1 MKLNAHQIAAV
12 NYVAGPC
19 LVLAGAGSGKTR
31 VITQKIAYL
40 IQQCQYKPSSIT
52 ALTFT
57 NKAAREMK
65 TRALTTL
72 GSKDAKGLWVSTFH
86 TLGLEII
93 RREHHHFD
101 LKKNFSL
108 FDAQDSLAL
117 LKELAESLN
126 IDKEALQNTQ
136 HAISNWKTKLIKPEQ
151 ALREARDDSEQVSAK
166 LYATYVSHMKSF
178 NALDFDDL
186 ILLPTLLFQNNTTVL
201 ARWQN
206 KIRYLLVDEYQ
217 DTNTS
222 QYTFIRLLVGERAR
236 FTVVGDDDQSIYSWR
251 GARPE
256 NLLLLQ
262 QDYPTLEVVKLEQN
276 YRSSLRILRSANKLI
291 DHNPHV
297 FPKKLFSE
305 LGLGEPLR
313 IVVAKNE
320 EHVAQRV
327 ISEIL
332 RHKFMNRTSFG
343 EYAILYRSNHQARLF
358 EQALM
363 GKKIPYKISG
373 GMSFFDRSEVKDVMA
388 YLRLLVNHDDDN
400 AFLRIINL
408 PKRGIGP
415 ATLAKLGELASQWKQ
430 SLFETCLDR
439 RTAHVLSGAA
449 LYTLQAFARLFV
461 ETLDQSERGEPLEAF
476 RSLMKSIQ
484 YEQFLNDTSASPKA
498 AQMRLK
504 NIAELYRW
512 LTQMIEGEYD
522 EPMSLTQAIN
532 RLILRDMLERQS
544 DEQISEQVQMMT
556 LHSAKGLEFPY
567 VFMVG
572 MEEGLL
578 PHQNSI
584 DSDDIEE
591 ERRLAYVGITRAKVE
606 LCFTLCQARRQFG
619 DMQAMQP
626 SRFLNELPEKDIYWE
641 GQTKE
646 KSAEDSQQSGRQNVA
661 NLRKMLMK

>member
-1 MKLNAHQIAAV
+1 MKLNSHQIAAV

-40 IQQCQYKPSSIT
+40 IQQCQYKPSSIA

-65 TRALTTL
+65 SRALATL

-126 IDKEALQNTQ
+126 IDKETLQNTQ
-136 HAISNWKTKLIKPEQ
+136 QAISNWKTKLIEPEQ
-151 ALREARDDSEQVSAK
+151 ALREARDDSKQVSAK
-166 LYATYVSHMKSF
+166 LYATYVTHMKSF

-186 ILLPTLLFQNNTTVL
+186 ILLPTLLFQNNATVL

-262 QDYPTLEVVKLEQN
+262 QDYPTLEVIKLEQN

-313 IVVAKNE
+313 IVAAKNE
-320 EHVAQRV
+320 EHEAQRV

-343 EYAILYRSNHQARLF
+343 QYAILYRSNHQARLF

-449 LYTLQAFARLFV
+449 LHTLQAFARLFV

-476 RSLMKSIQ
+476 RSLMKSIH

-591 ERRLAYVGITRAKVE
+591 ERRLAYVGITRAQQE

-626 SRFLNELPEKDIYWE
+626 SRFLSELPEEDIIWE
-641 GQTKE
+641 GQIKE
-646 KSAEDSQQSGRQNVA
+646 KSAEDTQQSGRQNVA
-661 NLRKMLMK
+661 NLRKMLLK